1 MKAKNKIYIVLPV
14 LLLVVFLLAG
24 IVYYRCFYNPYPEH
38 GLLLEVCGIDA
49 ASVES
54 VGVVNYDK
62 LREAVSEEEVQ
73 ALLTAL
79 NRSVSFQ
86 EKIRSGRNMLRSP
99 AWRVEFFMKDGTV
112 IRLEPQQEGTS
123 AFTRIKLGE
132 YYYRLEE
139 EIALKTMEAVPE
151 TVASRYGPENRR

>member
-1 MKAKNKIYIVLPV
+1 
-14 LLLVVFLLAG
+14 
-24 IVYYRCFYNPYPEH
+24 
-38 GLLLEVCGIDA
+38 
-49 ASVES
+49 
-54 VGVVNYDK
+54 
-62 LREAVSEEEVQ
+62 
-73 ALLTAL
+73 
-79 NRSVSFQ
+79 
-86 EKIRSGRNMLRSP
+86 MLRSP

-112 IRLEPQQEGTS
+112 IRLEPQQEGPS